1 MAPEDIKKT
10 VLITKTGLYDWTVM
24 PFGLKNAT
32 STFTRTMLEVFKD
45 LGSKF
50 LKVFVDDLNVHNE
63 SWGEHL
69 QHLNAI
75 LCKLKEMNLK
85 LNPNKCCFAAKSI
98 TFLGHVVSKE
108 GTRPDPGKIEAV
120 LHFPTP
126 RIVTSVRSL
135 LGLIGYYRKYI
146 RGYSRLVG
154 PLFELTRKDVAFV
167 WDVGCQHAFQALK
180 VALVDAPVLT
190 RPDFRRTFWQDV
202 DWSPK
207 GVGAILSQKEGR
219 FEKVVVYASKS
230 LTEAQRKFH
239 PMEGECYALIWGVM
253 HFRQYLHMNHFVLRI
268 DHKPLE
274 WLAMVSD
281 AHGRRGRWVDML

>member
-1 MAPEDIKKT
+1 M
-10 VLITKTGLYDWTVM
+10 
-24 PFGLKNAT
+24 
-32 STFTRTMLEVFKD
+32 SEVFKD

-50 LKVFVDDLNVHNE
+50 LKVFVDDLNVHSE

-75 LCKLKEMNLK
+75 FYKFREVNFK
-85 LNPNKCCFAAKSI
+85 LNPNKCCFATKSI
-98 TFLGHVVSKE
+98 IFLGHVVSKE
-108 GTRPDPGKIEAV
+108 GTRPHPGKIKGV

-126 RIVTSVRSL
+126 KTVTSVRSF
-135 LGLIGYYRKYI
+135 LGLTDYYRKYI
-146 RGYSRLVG
+146 RGYSRLTS

-167 WDVGCQHAFQALK
+167 WDVGCQQAYHAYQALK
-180 VALVDAPVLT
+180 AALVDAPVLT
-190 RPDFRRTFWQDV
+190 RPYFKRTFWLDV

-207 GVGAILSQKEGR
+207 GVGVILSQKEGR
-219 FEKVVVYASKS
+219 FEKVVAYANKS

-253 HFRQYLHMNHFVLRI
+253 HFRQYLHMNHFILRT

-274 WLAMVSD
+274 WLATVSD
-281 AHGRRGRWVDML
+281 ANGRRGRWVDMLQDFSFKIIH